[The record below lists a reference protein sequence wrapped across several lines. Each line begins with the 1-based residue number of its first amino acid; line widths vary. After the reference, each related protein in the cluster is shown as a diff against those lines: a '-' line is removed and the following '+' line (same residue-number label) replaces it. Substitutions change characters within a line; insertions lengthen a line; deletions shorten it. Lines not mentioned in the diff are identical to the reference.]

1 MSIYLRFL
9 DWAGLGDMNRR
20 HREWRR
26 QQISL
31 EIEEANT
38 EVAQLA
44 AYIGQLQKEKSE
56 LEQEMNRAHD

>member
-31 EIEEANT
+31 EIEEAQT
-38 EVAQLA
+38 ECAELA
-44 AYIGQLQKEKSE
+44 AYIGRLQREKTQLERE
-56 LEQEMNRAHD
+56 LNS

>member
-1 MSIYLRFL
+1 MSLYCKFL

-31 EIEEANT
+31 EIEEAQT
-38 EVAQLA
+38 ECAELA
-44 AYIGQLQKEKSE
+44 AYIGRLQGEKTQLERE
-56 LEQEMNRAHD
+56 LNP

>member
-1 MSIYLRFL
+1 MSLYCKFL

-26 QQISL
+26 QQIAL
-31 EIEEANT
+31 ELEEAHL

-44 AYIGQLQKEKSE
+44 AWIGKLQREKSE
-56 LEQEMNRAHD
+56 IERDLND

>member
-1 MSIYLRFL
+1 MSAWHRFM

-26 QQISL
+26 QQIAL
-31 EIEEANT
+31 ELEEAHL

-44 AYIGQLQKEKSE
+44 AWIGKLQREKNE
-56 LEQEMNRAHD
+56 LERDLND